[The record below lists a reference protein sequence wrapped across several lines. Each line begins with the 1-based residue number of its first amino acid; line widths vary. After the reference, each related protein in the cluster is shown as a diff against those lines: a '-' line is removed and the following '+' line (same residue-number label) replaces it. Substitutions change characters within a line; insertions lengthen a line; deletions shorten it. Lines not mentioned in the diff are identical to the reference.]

1 MSAPP
6 LILLAAEEPALRA
19 FLADNLTADGY
30 RVLVAEDKPS
40 ALTALATHRP
50 ALAILDVNGD
60 TLGLLDAV
68 RAGDGVAGRIAP
80 DTPLMVLTAR
90 AEELERV
97 RLYERGSDDVLAKP
111 FSYPELRARLRALLR
126 RAWGPRSPRALT
138 VGPLAIDP
146 AARTV
151 TLAGTPVE
159 CSKVELALLCALAAE
174 PTRVFSKHELLRDV
188 WGYRSPGRTRTVDSH
203 ACRLRNKLLAA
214 GGSGWVQN
222 VWGVGYRLRSGTP
235 ETTGHGAA

>member
-1 MSAPP
+1 MSATP

-126 RAWGPRSPRALT
+126 RAWGPRSQRALT
-138 VGPLAIDP
+138 VGPLRIDP

-151 TLAGTPVE
+151 TL
-159 CSKVELALLCALAAE
+159 LQ
-174 PTRVFSKHELLRDV
+174 
-188 WGYRSPGRTRTVDSH
+188 GR
-203 ACRLRNKLLAA
+203 A
-214 GGSGWVQN
+214 
-222 VWGVGYRLRSGTP
+222 
-235 ETTGHGAA
+235 GAAVRARRRADARVHQARAAARRLGLPLPRAHPHRGLARLPAAQQAARRRRPRLGGRVVR

>member
-1 MSAPP
+1 MTRPPARAARTRRPPNGAPARPGAPTHPAAAAPPTRAAAASSDPGRRTGAAAERSRAAMSAPP

-97 RLYERGSDDVLAKP
+97 RLY
-111 FSYPELRARLRALLR
+111 
-126 RAWGPRSPRALT
+126 
-138 VGPLAIDP
+138 
-146 AARTV
+146 
-151 TLAGTPVE
+151 
-159 CSKVELALLCALAAE
+159 
-174 PTRVFSKHELLRDV
+174 
-188 WGYRSPGRTRTVDSH
+188 
-203 ACRLRNKLLAA
+203 
-214 GGSGWVQN
+214 
-222 VWGVGYRLRSGTP
+222 
-235 ETTGHGAA
+235 